1 MHEGIVIRPALTV
14 WDALA
19 MRQVRNSCREF
30 MTRDTSCKT
39 VVGQLLWWWFYR
51 PGDLLPFVV
60 ERDGDIIGYAIVSYT
75 ESRGWLTAGLLPM
88 ARGNGVGTFVFR
100 ELTKKVEQ
108 MDLKPS
114 LEVRMSNTAAR
125 KVYRNLG
132 FINTIQKGD
141 VMIMEKRWV

>member
-1 MHEGIVIRPALTV
+1 
-14 WDALA
+14 
-19 MRQVRNSCREF
+19 
-30 MTRDTSCKT
+30 
-39 VVGQLLWWWFYR
+39 
-51 PGDLLPFVV
+51 
-60 ERDGDIIGYAIVSYT
+60 
-75 ESRGWLTAGLLPM
+75 M